1 MLVLWMALPLS
12 HTSSRH
18 APARVLA
25 PHIRWNKFSVRAVAD
40 DPLIAVQV
48 LVLRQV
54 TLQINK
60 LNYSSP
66 LSLSPMRDGA
76 RRPRLTLWCSL
87 SITISVGRQSV

>member
-66 LSLSPMRDGA
+66 LSLSPMR
-76 RRPRLTLWCSL
+76 RPRLTLWCSL